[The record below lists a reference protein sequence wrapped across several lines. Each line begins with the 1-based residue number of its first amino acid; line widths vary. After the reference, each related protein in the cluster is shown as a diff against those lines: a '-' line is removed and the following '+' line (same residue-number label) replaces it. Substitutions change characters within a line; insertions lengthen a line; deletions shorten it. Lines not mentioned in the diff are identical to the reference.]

1 MRPLVSALLVALAGP
16 AFAATNLA
24 TGLAMDPA
32 TDAAAAAATTNK
44 AAAKRQPPLSCRP
57 ANWHPPAEGLR
68 LAPRSAADATL
79 LSFEADRL
87 EGSIGSQ
94 LRASGRVQL
103 QRGEMALQA
112 DELEYGLANDRLRAR
127 GDVQLLRGEDRFAG
141 AELDID
147 TERVTGHVLKPR
159 YHFALTDAGG
169 RAERIDFLG
178 PNRLEVSGSSYSSCK
193 VGDDETPPWVL
204 TARRIRLDF
213 NTNEGLA
220 EGAVL
225 RFQDVP
231 ILALP
236 VLSFPVTDDRKSGWL
251 PPSVDLST
259 TNGLVVAVP
268 YYWNIAPNYD
278 ATLTP
283 TISLK
288 RGAGLDSEFR
298 YLLPRLSGETALA
311 WLPQDQLTS
320 QDRWATRWDHR
331 GQLGNDLDIE
341 GHLLRVS
348 DDAYWNDG
356 LRGASNLT
364 PRLLGSQAR
373 AQQRRSLRLGVIG
386 PVDQWLYA
394 SAQTW
399 QVLQS
404 SDNSGA
410 ITSPYRRVPQVGARW
425 AGLGSELE
433 WSLQAEANR
442 FEHEDPT
449 LPRGSRAHLLGAL
462 AWRLGDGGWQLTP
475 RLRFNAAAY
484 DMDQVLSD
492 GRRRASR
499 FIPTVSLDSSWT
511 FDRPL
516 TLFGRALTQTLEPR
530 LLYVQTPW
538 REQSALPNFDSA
550 ALDFNATTV
559 FHDAAFSG
567 VDRVADTQGVTA
579 GLTTRFI
586 DAGSG
591 VELGRL
597 GLAQRYL
604 LRDQRITDDG
614 VPLTQRFS
622 DVLLLGSTS
631 AIARWSLGST
641 VQYNPEISRVTR
653 STGTVTYSPGPF
665 RTVHASY
672 SFQREASEQYAL
684 GWQWPVLG
692 RGAPLSLPA
701 GAAAQANTALRAT
714 GGHSGG
720 PSGGGGGAGSCEGTL
735 YTVGR
740 IDYSKR
746 ERRVSGALAG
756 FEYDAGCWIGRVVAE
771 RRSTGAS
778 AATSRLML
786 QLELVGLSRLALGS
800 NPLSALK
807 DNIPGYRLLRE
818 RGSASGPSSTS
829 VGDGGSAGP

>member
-1 MRPLVSALLVALAGP
+1 LLLALAGP
-16 AFAATNLA
+16 TAAATG
-24 TGLAMDPA
+24 T
-32 TDAAAAAATTNK
+32 AAAALAATSTTT
-44 AAAKRQPPLSCRP
+44 AAATPMAKRQAPLSCRP

-68 LAPRSAADATL
+68 LSPRSAAEATL

-87 EGSIGSQ
+87 EGTIGSQ
-94 LRASGRVQL
+94 LRASGRVQVE
-103 QRGEMALQA
+103 RGNMAMQA
-112 DELEYGLANDRLRAR
+112 DELEYGLGDDRVRAR

-141 AELDID
+141 SELDVD
-147 TERVTGHVLKPR
+147 TGRSTGYVLKPR
-159 YHFALTDAGG
+159 FHFALTDAGG

-178 PNRLEVSGSSYSSCK
+178 PNRMEVSGSSYSSCK

-213 NTNEGLA
+213 NANEGIA

-236 VLSFPVTDDRKSGWL
+236 VLSFPVTEDRKSGWL
-251 PPSVDLST
+251 PPSIDLST
-259 TNGLVVAVP
+259 SNGLVVAVP

-298 YLLPRLSGETALA
+298 YLQPGFSGESALA
-311 WLPQDQLTS
+311 WLPHDQVAS
-320 QDRWATRWDHR
+320 RDRWAARWDHR
-331 GQLGNDLDIE
+331 GQLGSDVDVE

-356 LRGASNLT
+356 LGGATNLT
-364 PRLLGSQAR
+364 PRLLGSQAKL
-373 AQQRRSLRLGVIG
+373 QQRRRLRLGEAG
-386 PVDQWLYA
+386 DVDQWLYA
-394 SAQTW
+394 QAQSW
-399 QVLQS
+399 QVMQS
-404 SDNSGA
+404 SDSSGA
-410 ITSPYRRVPQVGARW
+410 ITAPYRRLPQVGARW

-433 WSLQAEANR
+433 WSLQAELNR
-442 FEHEDPT
+442 FGHADSSQT
-449 LPRGSRAHLLGAL
+449 TGSRAHLLGAL

-475 RLRFNAAAY
+475 RMRFNAAAY
-484 DMDQVLSD
+484 DMDQPMSD
-492 GRRRASR
+492 GRSRASR
-499 FIPTVSLDSSWT
+499 FIPTFSLDSSWT

-538 REQSALPNFDSA
+538 RDQSTLPNFDSA

-586 DAGSG
+586 DAGNG
-591 VELGRL
+591 VELARL
-597 GLAQRYL
+597 GVAQRYL
-604 LRDQRITDDG
+604 LRDQLITSDG

-631 AIARWSLGST
+631 AIPRWSLGST
-641 VQYNPEISRVTR
+641 LQYNPEISRVTR

-665 RTVHASY
+665 RTLHASY
-672 SFQREASEQYAL
+672 SFQRNASEQYAL
-684 GWQWPVLG
+684 GWQWPVMG
-692 RGAPLSLPA
+692 RGAPVSLPV
-701 GAAAQANTALRAT
+701 GAAAEANAALRAA
-714 GGHSGG
+714 GASGSGG
-720 PSGGGGGAGSCEGTL
+720 QGGSCEGTL

-746 ERRVSGALAG
+746 DRRVSGALAG
-756 FEYDAGCWIGRVVAE
+756 FEYDAGCWIGRVVVE

-778 AATSRLML
+778 AATSHLML

-800 NPLSALK
+800 NPLSTLK

-818 RGSASGPSSTS
+818 RGSAAGTTSTS
-829 VGDGGSAGP
+829 GGDSGSTEP